1 MKLQDLE
8 QYNPITI
15 QCHDNPDADAI
26 ASGFGLYC
34 YFLNKGKNVSLIYSG
49 NNQIQKSNLVLMKDM
64 LNIPITYVPL
74 GKASDERSGLLITV
88 DCQYGA
94 GNVTKLKADTIAI
107 IDHHQIE
114 IEDVPLSMIRP
125 GLGSCSTL
133 VWKMLLDAGYE
144 ITDEDG
150 LGTALYYG
158 LFTDT
163 NQFSELHNPLDR
175 DARDYIPFEQTLITT
190 FRNSNLS
197 LEELEIAGAAMLEYL
212 YNEEHRYAVVRSK
225 PCDPNVL
232 GLISDFLLQVD
243 QIFNSVVFNEV
254 QEGYKISVRSC
265 IREVNAGELAAYLTE
280 EIGSG
285 GGHYEKAGGFIG
297 KKKYIRKY
305 GDQKPEDF
313 LMERMK
319 EYFESFKL
327 IYATTYEADVSDMQL
342 YEKIKLPLGFVKTSD
357 VLPVSTP
364 ITIRTLEG
372 DMDLVVEEDIYVMI
386 GIKGEV
392 YPIRKEKFEKSYE
405 ILDREYCF
413 EEDVLENQYVPTLR
427 NRETGQNM
435 LITSYAKCCA
445 PTGRVRIYAKPLLTG
460 VKVFTAWD
468 KGKYMLG
475 KPGDYLAVRGDDFH
489 DVYVIEEKIFGKTYQ
504 ICEEF

>member
-1 MKLQDLE
+1 MKLQDLDK
-8 QYNPITI
+8 YNPITI
-15 QCHDNPDADAI
+15 QCHDNPDADAV

-34 YFLNKGKNVSLIYSG
+34 YFREKGKDVKLVYSG
-49 NNQIQKSNLVLMKDM
+49 PNLLKKSNLVLMRDK
-64 LNIPITYVPL
+64 LNIPIDYIPMEKQPVYCP
-74 GKASDERSGLLITV
+74 GLLITV

-94 GNVTKLKADTIAI
+94 GNVTRMEADNVAI

-114 IEDVPLSMIRP
+114 IEDVELSQIVP

-133 VWKMLLDAGYE
+133 VWKMLGDAGYE
-144 ITDEDG
+144 VTDDNG

-163 NQFSELHNPLDR
+163 NQFSELHNPWDR
-175 DARDYIPFEQTLITT
+175 DARDFIPFTQTLITT

-197 LEELEIAGAAMLEYL
+197 LDELNIAGEAMMERI
-212 YNEEHRYAVVRSK
+212 YNDEHRFVVVRSK

-243 QIFNSVVFNEV
+243 RIDNSVVFNETS
-254 QEGYKISVRSC
+254 EGYKISVRSC
-265 IREVNAGELAAYLTE
+265 VREVNASELAAFLTE
-280 EIGSG
+280 DIGSG
-285 GGHYEKAGGFIG
+285 GGHFEKAGGFVS
-297 KKKYIRKY
+297 KKKFEKKY
-305 GDQKPEDF
+305 SGKSPEDYF
-313 LMERMK
+313 IERMTK
-319 EYFESFKL
+319 YYESHEL
-327 IYATTYEADVSDMQL
+327 VYAETYEANLSDMKV
-342 YEKIKLPLGFVKTSD
+342 YEKIKLPLGFVEADK
-357 VLPVSTP
+357 VLPIGTP

-372 DMDLVVEEDIYVMI
+372 DIDMTVEENLYIMI

-392 YPIRKEKFEKSYE
+392 YPIRKEKFCKSYE

-427 NRETGQNM
+427 NRENGQNM

-445 PTGRVRIYAKPLLTG
+445 PTGQVRIYAKPLAGG

-468 KGKYMLG
+468 KSKYMLG
-475 KPGDYLAVRGDDFH
+475 KAGDYLAVRSDDLH
-489 DVYVIEEKIFGKTYQ
+489 DVYVIERKIFGKSYQ
-504 ICEEF
+504 ECMES